1 MIRALTSTCSVIVGK
16 HVKHKSARRQD
27 QVPHFWNKARPEV
40 RPPLRLAW
48 PCSSSPDISPDSRI
62 HPCLD
67 TIGFRFWLLN
77 TAAVPHASVFGSI
90 ANSTP
95 LLCSTR
101 HVAWTSS
108 LQNVTECGFSIWL
121 SMFLHA
127 KKHQFGIAAGDPH
140 LNPAL
145 FMVEWRFMRT
155 RNSPCR
161 T

>member
-1 MIRALTSTCSVIVGK
+1 MLSPRVRA
-16 HVKHKSARRQD
+16 ARTRFRTFGTKPGQKFGHLFAWHGL
-27 QVPHFWNKARPEV
+27 VHPHRIFH
-40 RPPLRLAW
+40 
-48 PCSSSPDISPDSRI
+48 RI

-108 LQNVTECGFSIWL
+108 LQNVTDCGFSIWL
-121 SMFLHA
+121 SMFVHA
-127 KKHQFGIAAGDPH
+127 KKHQFGI
-140 LNPAL
+140 
-145 FMVEWRFMRT
+145 
-155 RNSPCR
+155 
-161 T
+161 